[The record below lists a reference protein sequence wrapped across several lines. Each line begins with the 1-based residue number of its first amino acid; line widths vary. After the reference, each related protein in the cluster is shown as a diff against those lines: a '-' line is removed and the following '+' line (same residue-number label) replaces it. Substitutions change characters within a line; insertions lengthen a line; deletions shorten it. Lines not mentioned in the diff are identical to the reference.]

1 MAREDGPPRANPDEW
16 PDPGRYLESH
26 PEHTLRHLAPEPKV
40 VAGTLAGALTVLVA
54 YVADL
59 AGLELPPAVT
69 AALTTLLAIG
79 TAYLRSNGDRG
90 A

>member
-1 MAREDGPPRANPDEW
+1 MTGPVDPDA
-16 PDPGRYLESH
+16 Y
-26 PEHTLRHLAPEPKV
+26 PEHTTRSLAPEPKV
-40 VAGTLAGALTVLVA
+40 VAGTLAGAVVVLVA

-59 AGLELPPAVT
+59 AGVELPPAVT
-69 AALTTLLAIG
+69 AALTAILAIG

>member
-1 MAREDGPPRANPDEW
+1 MMAREFDPDS
-16 PDPGRYLESH
+16 Y
-26 PEHTLRHLAPEPKV
+26 PEHTVRSLAPEPKV
-40 VAGTLAGALTVLVA
+40 VAGTLAGALTVLLA

-69 AALTTLLAIG
+69 AALTTLLALG

-90 A
+90 M

>member
-1 MAREDGPPRANPDEW
+1 MTRPV
-16 PDPGRYLESH
+16 DPEGY
-26 PEHTLRHLAPEPKV
+26 PEHTVRSLAPEPKV
-40 VAGTLAGALTVLVA
+40 VAGTVAGALTVVVA

-69 AALTTLLAIG
+69 AALTTLLALG
-79 TAYLRSNGDRG
+79 TAYLKANGDRG

>member
-1 MAREDGPPRANPDEW
+1 VSRPVDPDDYPEERVRA
-16 PDPGRYLESH
+16 
-26 PEHTLRHLAPEPKV
+26 LAPEPKV
-40 VAGTLAGALTVLVA
+40 VAGTLAGALVVLVA

-69 AALTTLLAIG
+69 AALTTLLALG
-79 TAYLRSNGDRG
+79 AAYLKSNGDRG

>member
-1 MAREDGPPRANPDEW
+1 MTDPD
-16 PDPGRYLESH
+16 DYLE
-26 PEHTLRHLAPEPKV
+26 HTIRSLAPEPKV

-54 YVADL
+54 YLADL

-69 AALTTLLAIG
+69 AALTTLLALG
-79 TAYLRSNGDRG
+79 TAYLKRNGDRG